1 LWADT
6 FQFNYWSPS
15 TIKFMT
21 ELLVVLASR
30 ADAIRCDMAMLA
42 LNDVWERSWGQVM
55 QEGGFLRPQQEF
67 WQVAIDAAKV
77 KSPSTQFFAEAYNYQ
92 ISRTPE
98 KELLVDLGFDY
109 VYDKDPLDHLQ
120 SGGNLDKLRA
130 YITGRS
136 QEQLAHTTHSVE
148 NHDEPRAAAALG
160 GQQKAFVGSVLTST
174 LPGARLFFRGQFD
187 GNAAK
192 LVAQLRRAEAEQSNV
207 ALHGQYDR
215 FLDLLKDPVFHKGT
229 WTYIDVPKE
238 GTSWRLLAWRW
249 SLGDTKRL
257 VVVNFSDQEAWGV
270 VKVADAEG
278 RGSDTLQVT
287 DMFTDITYQRSAS
300 EMRDRGMTCGL
311 KAWSSQIFSY

>member
-1 LWADT
+1 
-6 FQFNYWSPS
+6 
-15 TIKFMT
+15 
-21 ELLVVLASR
+21 V
-30 ADAIRCDMAMLA
+30 RCDMAMLA

-55 QEGGFLRPQQEF
+55 REGGFSRPQQEF
-67 WQVAIDAAKV
+67 WQVAINAAKA
-77 KSPSTQFFAEAYNYQ
+77 KSPGTQFFAEAYNYQ

-120 SGGNLDKLRA
+120 GGGNLDKLRA

-136 QEQLAHTTHSVE
+136 QEQLAHTMHFVE

-160 GQQKAFVGSVLTST
+160 GEQKAFVGSVLTST

-192 LVAQLRRAEAEQSNV
+192 LVVQLRRAEAEQANL
-207 ALHGQYDR
+207 ALHHQYGN
-215 FLDLLKDPVFHKGT
+215 FLDVLKDPVFHRGS
-229 WTYIDVPKE
+229 WTYVDVPRD
-238 GTSWRLLAWRW
+238 GTGWRLVAWRW
-249 SLGDTKRL
+249 ALGDTKRL

-278 RGSDTLQVT
+278 KGSDTLRVREMLT
-287 DMFTDITYQRSAS
+287 GATYQRSAS
-300 EMRDRGMTCGL
+300 EMRDKGLTCGL
-311 KAWSSQIFSY
+311 KAWSSQIFEY